1 MKAYFE
7 KYINVIITFWVAA
20 FVARAFEAGML
31 FFTFGNENGMLL
43 SEAAGFAIDIVYGNA
58 FLLLLFPLFMLIT
71 RKSLKTAYTIS
82 LTILALLTIAHIL
95 LLQYFFNQHK
105 PLDTLLFEYSKEEIL
120 FTVGTAD
127 VSVANIVISVLAALI
142 LPAVAYLLVRKTK
155 KPKACTVIA
164 LATLPAA
171 IVLMLSGA
179 TFHNDYV
186 TNKSLYFYK
195 KALTYSASTK
205 TYCHEVSQQDIDD
218 FHQLFPNRNFLSD
231 EYPLLHEFATDDS
244 LGSYFGDF
252 ERKPNIVILIV
263 EGLND
268 DFVHDFHGLNIMPN
282 LRTLMEKSL
291 YWDHCLTL
299 GERSFAVVPSLLGSL
314 PYGKNGFTLLE
325 RLPRHPTLTSI
336 LKANGYQTDFFY
348 GQGSWFHRK
357 NIFFKRNNIDL
368 ICDDAVYADK
378 YEKIVVGKDNY
389 FWGYNDQDL
398 FNQSLEVIDT
408 LDEKPR
414 LDIYFT
420 GSTHSPFRIPE
431 PEKYDLR
438 LAELCQNLDKDTD
451 RKFYR
456 HYNDNARTL
465 LFFDD
470 ALWEFLE
477 KYSQR
482 ADFQNTIFV
491 ITGDHPMSEIPPSNS
506 LKRYH
511 VPLIIFSPQ
520 LKNPARFMNH
530 VSHLDFFETMMAFME
545 KYGVERPMTSPA
557 FGGDLFVNNDHFAFM
572 NEPRNV
578 VDFYSDGYYIS
589 EDCLYKV
596 DNNFGIRKLNDSEK
610 HKALRQRLEIVRKM
624 SEYTSLE
631 NRIIPADNYCK
642 VLKQS
647 LICDLDHSDDMEFD
661 AVFTSF
667 ISKIDVSGYD
677 TLMMDISFDYK
688 GPSENCVVCE
698 LSDENGENLL
708 YDRYFVST
716 EDGAFATY
724 KQIPVARKVGKTY
737 AKFYFYNP
745 KEGNCQISSLNGALT
760 GSSCKETQ

>member
-1 MKAYFE
+1 MKTVFE
-7 KYINVIITFWVAA
+7 KYLNVIITFWVAVL
-20 FVARAFEAGML
+20 VARAIEAGVL
-31 FFTFGNENGMLL
+31 FVTFGNENGMLL
-43 SEAAGFAIDIVYGNA
+43 SEVAGLAIDIVYGTA
-58 FLLLLFPLFMLIT
+58 LMLVLFPLYMLIA
-71 RKSLKTAYTIS
+71 RKSWKAASAIS
-82 LTILALLTIAHIL
+82 LTMLALLTLAHTL

-105 PLDTLLFEYSKEEIL
+105 PLDSLLFEYSKEEIL
-120 FTVGTAD
+120 ITVGT
-127 VSVANIVISVLAALI
+127 SNISVSKIVTTIIVAMI
-142 LPAVAYLLVRKTK
+142 LPAAAYLLVRKAK
-155 KPKACTVIA
+155 KPKVFTVIT

-171 IVLMLSGA
+171 MALMLSGV
-179 TFHNDYV
+179 TFHNNYV

-195 KALTYSASTK
+195 KTLSYSASTK
-205 TYCHEVSQQDIDD
+205 TYCHEVSQQDLDG
-218 FHQLFPNRNFLSD
+218 FHELFPNRKFMSD
-231 EYPLLHEFATDDS
+231 KYPLLHEFTTQDS
-244 LGSYFGDF
+244 LGSYFNDF
-252 ERKPNIVILIV
+252 DRKPNIVILIV

-268 DFVHDFHGLNIMPN
+268 DFVHDLHGLNIMPN
-282 LRTLMEKSL
+282 LRNLMEKSL

-325 RLPRHPTLTSI
+325 RLPRHLTLTSI

-368 ICDDAVYADK
+368 ICDDAVYAEK

-408 LDEKPR
+408 LDDKPR

-420 GSTHSPFRIPE
+420 GSTHSPFKIPE
-431 PEKYDLR
+431 PEKYDRR
-438 LAELCQNLDKDTD
+438 LSEWCQKLDKDSD
-451 RKFYR
+451 QKFYR
-456 HYNDNARTL
+456 HYNDNVRTI

-470 ALWEFLE
+470 VLSEFLE

-482 ADFQNTIFV
+482 DDFQNTIFV

-511 VPLIIFSPQ
+511 VPLILFSPK
-520 LKNPARFMNH
+520 LKCAARFTNH

-545 KYGVERPMTSPA
+545 KYGVEKPFTSPA
-557 FGGDLFVNNDHFAFM
+557 FGGDLFTHNDHFAFM

-596 DNNFGIRKLNDSEK
+596 DNDFGIRKIKNSKEYNML
-610 HKALRQRLEIVRKM
+610 LQRLETVRKI

-631 NRIIPADNYCK
+631 NRIIPANDYCK

-647 LICDLDHSDDMEFD
+647 LICNLDHSDDMTFD
-661 AVFTSF
+661 DVYTSF
-667 ISKIDVSGYD
+667 IEKTDVSDYD
-677 TLMMDISFDYK
+677 TLTIDISFDYK
-688 GPSENCVVCE
+688 GPLNRSVVCE
-698 LSDENGENLL
+698 LMDENGENLL
-708 YDRYFVST
+708 YDSYHVSI

-724 KQIPVARKVGKTY
+724 KNIPVARNVGKSY
-737 AKFYFYNP
+737 VKVYFYNRQ
-745 KEGNCQISSLNGALT
+745 ESSCQISNLNGALT
-760 GSSCKETQ
+760 GTPRKEAQ

>member
-7 KYINVIITFWVAA
+7 KYLNIVIAFWAVALI
-20 FVARAFEAGML
+20 ARVIEAGVL
-31 FFTFGNENGMLL
+31 FVTFGNENGMLL
-43 SEAAGFAIDIVYGNA
+43 YEAAGFAIDLVYGTA
-58 FLLLLFPLFMLIT
+58 LLLVLFPLYMLIA
-71 RKSLKTAYTIS
+71 RKSWKAASAVS
-82 LTILALLTIAHIL
+82 LTVLALLTIAHVL

-105 PLDTLLFEYSKEEIL
+105 PLDSLLFEYSKEEIL
-120 FTVGTAD
+120 ITVGTAN
-127 VSVANIVISVLAALI
+127 VPVANIVTSILAALL
-142 LPAVAYLLVRKTK
+142 LPAVTYLLVRKAK
-155 KPKACTVIA
+155 KPKVCTVVV

-171 IVLMLSGA
+171 IVLMLSGV
-179 TFHNDYV
+179 TFHNNYV

-195 KALTYSASTK
+195 DAISYSASTK
-205 TYCHEVSQQDIDD
+205 TYCHQVSQQDIDD
-218 FHQLFPNRNFLSD
+218 FHHLFPNRNFVSD
-231 EYPLLHEFATDDS
+231 AYPLLHEFATEDS
-244 LGSYFGDF
+244 LDWYFDDF
-252 ERKPNIVILIV
+252 DRKPNIVILIV

-268 DFVHDFHGLNIMPN
+268 DFVHDLHGLNIMPK
-282 LRTLMEKSL
+282 LRNLMERSL

-325 RLPRHPTLTSI
+325 RLPRHLTLTSM
-336 LKANGYQTDFFY
+336 LKTNGYQTDFFY

-368 ICDDAVYADK
+368 ICDDAVYDEK

-408 LDEKPR
+408 LDDRPR

-420 GSTHSPFRIPE
+420 GSTHSPFKIPE
-431 PEKYDLR
+431 PDKYDQR
-438 LAELCQNLDKDTD
+438 IAEMCHKLDKDTD

-456 HYNDNARTL
+456 YYNDNVRTI

-482 ADFQNTIFV
+482 ADYQNTIFV
-491 ITGDHPMSEIPPSNS
+491 ITGDHPMSEIPPTNS

-511 VPLIIFSPQ
+511 VPLIIFSPK
-520 LKNPARFMNH
+520 LKGPARFTNH
-530 VSHLDFFETMMAFME
+530 VSHLDFFETMVAFME
-545 KYGVERPMTSPA
+545 KYGVERPLTSPA
-557 FGGDLFVNNDHFAFM
+557 FGGDLFAKNDHFAFM

-589 EDCLYKV
+589 EDCLYEV
-596 DNNFGIRKLNDSEK
+596 DNNFNIRKLNDSEK
-610 HKALRQRLEIVRKM
+610 YKTLGQRLETVRKM

-631 NRIIPADNYCK
+631 NRIIPADDYCK
-642 VLKQS
+642 VLKQH
-647 LICDLDHSDDMEFD
+647 LICDLDHSDDMAFD
-661 AVFTSF
+661 AVFTSL
-667 ISKIDVSGYD
+667 ISKIDVSDYD

-688 GPSENCVVCE
+688 GLSENCVVCE
-698 LSDENGENLL
+698 LSDEKGENLL
-708 YDRYFVST
+708 YDRYYVST

-724 KQIPVARKVGKTY
+724 KHIPVARKDGKTY

-745 KEGNCQISSLNGALT
+745 KEGSCQISSLNGALT
-760 GSSCKETQ
+760 GSLRKEAQ